1 MARSSACS
9 SPSSKA
15 SPSTGRCRSAAQE
28 RLVADLISLMEHG
41 TNPWRRPWDPRGGGQ
56 QANLFSGRRYHGA
69 NPALLL
75 LGMQLRGSVLP
86 WWCGFGEAR
95 ARGLVPRRGSRGV
108 PILRPLRIPPAA
120 EAAPEAAGAST
131 AKGPGPSTTSGTGGE
146 EPAPAARIHYRPVV
160 VFNALDL
167 QGEGLEA
174 LLASR
179 RRAGRQGA
187 RPEPERLE
195 AAEAVLARWS
205 VPVAHGG
212 DHAAYLPHA
221 DRITMPLR
229 QDFHT
234 ASAYAATLAH
244 ECIHSTG
251 HPSRLARDLSG
262 SFGSDP
268 YAREELVAELGAVL
282 IGERLAIGSD
292 TANHAAYLSH
302 WVELLRSQPA
312 LLYDVLAEASRAA
325 DLIVPDPD
333 SGPELPPP
341 APALPVDQ

>member
-1 MARSSACS
+1 MARSPACS
-9 SPSSKA
+9 NPNPNPNLSSSRRRGPSL
-15 SPSTGRCRSAAQE
+15 AQE
-28 RLVADLISLMEHG
+28 RLVADLISLMEAG
-41 TNPWRRPWDPRGGGQ
+41 SNPWRRQWDPRGGGH
-56 QANLFSGRRYHGA
+56 QANLFSGRRYQGA

-95 ARGLVPRRGSRGV
+95 ARGLVPRRGCRGV

-120 EAAPEAAGAST
+120 EPASLAPGST
-131 AKGPGPSTTSGTGGE
+131 SCSDS
-146 EPAPAARIHYRPVV
+146 PAPAPAGRILYRPVV
-160 VFNALDL
+160 VFNAIDL

-195 AAEAVLARWS
+195 AAEAVLARWP

-212 DHAAYLPHA
+212 DQASYQLQA
-221 DRITMPLR
+221 DRITMPQR
-229 QDFHT
+229 QDFH
-234 ASAYAATLAH
+234 SAPAYVATLAH

-251 HPSRLARDLSG
+251 HPSRLGRDLSG
-262 SFGSDP
+262 RFGSDP

-292 TANHAAYLSH
+292 TANHAAYLAH
-302 WVELLRSQPA
+302 WVKLLRAQPA

-325 DLIVPDPD
+325 DLIVPDPG
-333 SGPELPPP
+333 SPPPEL
-341 APALPVDQ
+341 AGEAMADQG

>member
-1 MARSSACS
+1 MASSSVCFSPSSSS
-9 SPSSKA
+9 SPSS
-15 SPSTGRCRSAAQE
+15 GRSRSAAQE
-28 RLVADLISLMEHG
+28 RLVADLISLMEAG
-41 TNPWRRPWDPRGGGQ
+41 TNPWRRQWDPRGGGH
-56 QANLFSGRRYHGA
+56 QANLFSGRRYRGA

-95 ARGLVPRRGSRGV
+95 ARGLMPRRGSRGV
-108 PILRPLRIPPAA
+108 PILRPLRIAPAA
-120 EAAPEAAGAST
+120 EAAHEAAGASNG
-131 AKGPGPSTTSGTGGE
+131 KGPGPGTGNGRE
-146 EPAPAARIHYRPVV
+146 EPAPAARVLYRPVV
-160 VFNALDL
+160 VFNAIDL

-179 RRAGRQGA
+179 RRTGRQGA

-205 VPVAHGG
+205 VPVVHGG

-221 DRITMPLR
+221 DQITMPLR

-292 TANHAAYLSH
+292 TANHAAYLAH
-302 WVELLRSQPA
+302 WVQLLRSQPA

-325 DLIVPDPD
+325 DLIVPDPG

-341 APALPVDQ
+341 APTLPIDQ